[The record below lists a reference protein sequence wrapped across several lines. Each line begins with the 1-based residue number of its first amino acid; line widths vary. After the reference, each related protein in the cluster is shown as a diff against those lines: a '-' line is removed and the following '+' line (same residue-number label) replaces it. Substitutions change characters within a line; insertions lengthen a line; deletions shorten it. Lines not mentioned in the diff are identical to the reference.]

1 MDFEKLNETNCRI
14 SNIQNNDKVLI
25 GGSFSGKLDLEVTTD
40 IDSFE
45 DFFQKVEKT
54 QQTLKIMKQ

>member
-1 MDFEKLNETNCRI
+1 MDFEKLNETNCHI

-25 GGSFSGKLDLEVTTD
+25 GGSCFGKLDLEITAD

-45 DFFQKVEKT
+45 VFFQNNGMFFPGYH
-54 QQTLKIMKQ
+54 Q